1 MKDFDTFPMLLTHC
15 PICRSGPKLNCS
27 DMTKCPLALAKFKEV
42 VLTPIEFA
50 HLYKVQYTLPSV
62 VTERPAPTLKQMKS
76 AEVVSEDQFSL
87 F

>member
-1 MKDFDTFPMLLTHC
+1 MTGYNTLPMLETHC
-15 PICRSGPKLNCS
+15 PICRSGPKLDCS
-27 DMTKCPLALAKFKEV
+27 DMTRCPLALARFKDV

-50 HLYKVQYTLPSV
+50 HLHKGKYSLPSV

-76 AEVVSEDQFSL
+76 AEVVSGDQFSL